1 MNHELQSAG
10 ATARKGHRECRED
23 KDVKK
28 DRFEFLCDA
37 TDPVYKVY
45 DNYQ

>member
-10 ATARKGHRECRED
+10 ATARKGHRGCRED

-28 DRFEFLCDA
+28 DRLDFLRDA
-37 TDPVYKVY
+37 TDPVYKVC